1 MPKYLAFVLLATGAA
16 CGGSRAKAKVNGPA
30 VVAVDAGADAP
41 AAVIE
46 RPFAAT
52 ALAAQTMIQ
61 AQIEGRM
68 KALWQCVE
76 DYRTR
81 TGDPHRGVTVNIGID
96 QEGHLFGVTA
106 DSKHADLDPTI
117 KACMIEALRTALF
130 PRSHTGVIAVR
141 QVFQDAPLS
150 R

>member
-1 MPKYLAFVLLATGAA
+1 VPKYLAFVLLATGAA
-16 CGGSRAKAKVNGPA
+16 CGGSQAKVKEPA
-30 VVAVDAGADAP
+30 VVAVDAATDAP
-41 AAVIE
+41 KVVIE

-52 ALAAQTMIQ
+52 PLAAQTMIQ

-76 DYRTR
+76 DYRAR
-81 TGDPHRGVTVNIGID
+81 AGDPHRGVTVNIGID
-96 QEGHLFGVTA
+96 QEGHLFGVTS
-106 DSKHADLDPTI
+106 DTKRGDLDPTI
-117 KACMIEALRTALF
+117 KACMLEALRTALF

-141 QVFQDAPLS
+141 QVFQDAPAY